1 MYLVTDRPRVF
12 FLGITKLLG
21 TLLVTVFLVCCRGD
35 TKKGQ
40 SSKRVEWR
48 GLRAMA
54 EFWTATQEIL
64 QGSDPMVRKPK
75 VRDRVPLTPGSRPI
89 PPLDSFSKIATRH
102 DR

>member
-1 MYLVTDRPRVF
+1 M
-12 FLGITKLLG
+12 
-21 TLLVTVFLVCCRGD
+21 
-35 TKKGQ
+35 KGQ

-48 GLRAMA
+48 GLGAMA

-89 PPLDSFSKIATRH
+89 PRSTLFLKIATPSRPLTA
-102 DR
+102 DLSPSCSSRRTY

>member
-1 MYLVTDRPRVF
+1 M
-12 FLGITKLLG
+12 
-21 TLLVTVFLVCCRGD
+21 
-35 TKKGQ
+35 KGQ

-75 VRDRVPLTPGSRPI
+75 VRDRVPLTPGSRP
-89 PPLDSFSKIATRH
+89 PSRSTLFQRLRPSRPLTADLSPSRSSRRTF
-102 DR
+102 

>member
-1 MYLVTDRPRVF
+1 M
-12 FLGITKLLG
+12 
-21 TLLVTVFLVCCRGD
+21 
-35 TKKGQ
+35 KGQ

-75 VRDRVPLTPGSRPI
+75 VRDRVPLTPGSRP
-89 PPLDSFSKIATRH
+89 PARSTLFSKIATRH

>member
-1 MYLVTDRPRVF
+1 M
-12 FLGITKLLG
+12 
-21 TLLVTVFLVCCRGD
+21 
-35 TKKGQ
+35 KGQ

-75 VRDRVPLTPGSRPI
+75 VRDRVPLTPGSRP
-89 PPLDSFSKIATRH
+89 PSRSTLFSKIATRH

>member
-1 MYLVTDRPRVF
+1 M
-12 FLGITKLLG
+12 
-21 TLLVTVFLVCCRGD
+21 
-35 TKKGQ
+35 KGQ

-48 GLRAMA
+48 GLGAMA

-75 VRDRVPLTPGSRPI
+75 VRDRVPLTPGSRP
-89 PPLDSFSKIATRH
+89 PSRSTLFSKIATRH

>member
-1 MYLVTDRPRVF
+1 M
-12 FLGITKLLG
+12 K
-21 TLLVTVFLVCCRGD
+21 GD
-35 TKKGQ
+35 TMKGQ

-48 GLRAMA
+48 GLGAMA

-89 PPLDSFSKIATRH
+89 PPLDSFFKDCDPSRPLTADLSPSRSSRRTY
-102 DR
+102 

>member
-1 MYLVTDRPRVF
+1 M
-12 FLGITKLLG
+12 
-21 TLLVTVFLVCCRGD
+21 
-35 TKKGQ
+35 KGQ

-75 VRDRVPLTPGSRPI
+75 VRDRVPLTPGSRP
-89 PPLDSFSKIATRH
+89 PSRATLFSKIATRH

>member
-1 MYLVTDRPRVF
+1 MQ
-12 FLGITKLLG
+12 GH
-21 TLLVTVFLVCCRGD
+21 
-35 TKKGQ
+35 

-75 VRDRVPLTPGSRPI
+75 VRDRVPLTPGSRP
-89 PPLDSFSKIATRH
+89 PSRSTLFSKIATRH

>member
-1 MYLVTDRPRVF
+1 M
-12 FLGITKLLG
+12 
-21 TLLVTVFLVCCRGD
+21 
-35 TKKGQ
+35 KGQ

-75 VRDRVPLTPGSRPI
+75 VRDRVPLTPWIS
-89 PPLDSFSKIATRH
+89 PPLPARLFFQRLRPVTTA

>member
-1 MYLVTDRPRVF
+1 M
-12 FLGITKLLG
+12 
-21 TLLVTVFLVCCRGD
+21 
-35 TKKGQ
+35 KGQ

-75 VRDRVPLTPGSRPI
+75 VRDRVPLTPGSHPI
-89 PPLDSFSKIATRH
+89 PPLDSFFKDCDPSRPLTADLSPSRSSRRTY
-102 DR
+102 

>member
-1 MYLVTDRPRVF
+1 M
-12 FLGITKLLG
+12 
-21 TLLVTVFLVCCRGD
+21 
-35 TKKGQ
+35 KGQ

-48 GLRAMA
+48 GLGAMA

-89 PPLDSFSKIATRH
+89 PARLFFQRLRPRH

>member
-1 MYLVTDRPRVF
+1 M
-12 FLGITKLLG
+12 
-21 TLLVTVFLVCCRGD
+21 
-35 TKKGQ
+35 KGQ

-48 GLRAMA
+48 GLGAMA

-75 VRDRVPLTPGSRPI
+75 VRDRVPLTPVSRRI
-89 PPLDSFSKIATRH
+89 PRSTLFSKIATRH

>member
-1 MYLVTDRPRVF
+1 M
-12 FLGITKLLG
+12 
-21 TLLVTVFLVCCRGD
+21 
-35 TKKGQ
+35 KGQ

-75 VRDRVPLTPGSRPI
+75 VRDRVPLTPGSRP
-89 PPLDSFSKIATRH
+89 PARAALFSKIATRH

>member
-1 MYLVTDRPRVF
+1 M
-12 FLGITKLLG
+12 
-21 TLLVTVFLVCCRGD
+21 
-35 TKKGQ
+35 KGQ

-48 GLRAMA
+48 GLRAMG

-75 VRDRVPLTPGSRPI
+75 VRDRVPLTPGSRP
-89 PPLDSFSKIATRH
+89 PSRSTLFSKIATRH